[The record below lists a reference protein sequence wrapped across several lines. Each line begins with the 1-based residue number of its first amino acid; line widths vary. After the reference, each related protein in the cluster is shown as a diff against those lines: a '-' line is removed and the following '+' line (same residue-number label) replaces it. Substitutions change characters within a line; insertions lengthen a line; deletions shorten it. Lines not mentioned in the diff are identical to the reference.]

1 VSEPEKVLVEK
12 AKDIKVSQAR
22 HVKVTIELEPKAVE
36 MALIENTKNQVEID
50 LPRVRLEEEIPR
62 LLVMIQEADCWQGMV
77 LVHHLVGGRNDRQRE
92 S

>member
-62 LLVMIQEADCWQGMV
+62 LLVMIQEADC
-77 LVHHLVGGRNDRQRE
+77 
-92 S
+92 